1 MTAILSKPGVNAD
14 VYGKVLCMDK
24 ILIVEDDNNINQ
36 MIYETFSRA
45 GYSCVS
51 AFSGTEALL
60 RAESGEFCLIILD
73 LMLPGM
79 PGDEVLKNIRKKSSV
94 PVIVLS
100 AKDELDT
107 KVDLLTLG
115 ANDYMTKPFELKE
128 LEARVLVQLRDN
140 KKEDAGGVMEFN
152 NLKYD
157 LQKKQVSINGKNI
170 PFTVHE
176 LKIIELLLRHPG
188 QVFSKNEIYEY
199 AWEDYYIGEDKTIN
213 VHISNIRQKIKKVT
227 DTEYIETVWGLG
239 FKLADA

>member
-1 MTAILSKPGVNAD
+1 
-14 VYGKVLCMDK
+14 MDR
-24 ILIVEDDNNINQ
+24 ILIVEDDSNINQ
-36 MIYETFSRA
+36 MIYEMFGKC
-45 GYSCVS
+45 GYECTS

-60 RAESGEFCLIILD
+60 RMENSHFDLIILD

-79 PGDEVLKNIRKKSSV
+79 PGDEVLRNIRKKSKV

-115 ANDYMTKPFELKE
+115 ANDYMTKPFALKE
-128 LEARVLVQLRDN
+128 LEARVLVQLRDSKVN
-140 KKEDAGGVMEFN
+140 SLDGGIIEFN

-157 LQKKQVSINGKNI
+157 MQKKQVTVDGQIISL
-170 PFTVHE
+170 TVHE
-176 LKIIELLLRHPG
+176 LKIMELFLRHPG

-199 AWEDYYIGEDKTIN
+199 AWDDYYIGEDKTIN
-213 VHISNIRQKIKKVT
+213 VHISNIRQKIKKIT

-239 FKLADA
+239 FKLASL

>member
-1 MTAILSKPGVNAD
+1 ME
-14 VYGKVLCMDK
+14 K

-36 MIYETFSRA
+36 MVYEAFTKA
-45 GYSCVS
+45 GYSCTS

-60 RAESGEFCLIILD
+60 RAESGEFGLIILD

-79 PGDEVLKNIRKKSSV
+79 SGDEVLKNIRKKSSV

-128 LEARVLVQLRDN
+128 LEARALVQLRDN
-140 KKEDAGGVMEFN
+140 KTGHNGGIIEFN
-152 NLKYD
+152 QLKYD
-157 LQKKQVSINGKNI
+157 MQKKQVSISGENI
-170 PFTVHE
+170 PLTVHE
-176 LKIIELLLRHPG
+176 LKIMELLLRHPG

-199 AWEDYYIGEDKTIN
+199 AWDDYYIGEDKTIN

-239 FKLADA
+239 FKLASL

>member
-1 MTAILSKPGVNAD
+1 ME
-14 VYGKVLCMDK
+14 K

-36 MIYETFSRA
+36 MIYETLSNE
-45 GYSCVS
+45 GYNCTS

-60 RAESGEFCLIILD
+60 HAGSCQFGLIILD
-73 LMLPGM
+73 LMLPGL
-79 PGDEVLKNIRKKSSV
+79 PGDEVLKSIRKNSNV

-115 ANDYMTKPFELKE
+115 ANDYMVKPFELKE
-128 LEARVLVQLRDN
+128 LKARVLVQLRDN
-140 KKEDAGGVMEFN
+140 KMDNKDNMIMEFN

-157 LQKKQVSINGKNI
+157 MQKKQVSINGKNI

-199 AWEDYYIGEDKTIN
+199 AWDDYYIGEDKTIN

-239 FKLADA
+239 FKLATV

>member
-1 MTAILSKPGVNAD
+1 ME
-14 VYGKVLCMDK
+14 K

-36 MIYETFSRA
+36 MVYETFTKA
-45 GYSCVS
+45 GYSCTS

-60 RAESGEFCLIILD
+60 RAESGEFGLIILD

-79 PGDEVLKNIRKKSSV
+79 SGDEVLKNIRKKSSV

-128 LEARVLVQLRDN
+128 LEARALVQLRDN
-140 KKEDAGGVMEFN
+140 KTGHSGGIIEFKQ
-152 NLKYD
+152 LKYD
-157 LQKKQVSINGKNI
+157 IQKKQVSISGENI
-170 PFTVHE
+170 PLTVHE
-176 LKIIELLLRHPG
+176 LKIMELLLRHPG

-199 AWEDYYIGEDKTIN
+199 AWDDYYIGEDKTIN
-213 VHISNIRQKIKKVT
+213 VHISNIRQTIKKVT

-239 FKLADA
+239 FKLASL

>member
-1 MTAILSKPGVNAD
+1 ME
-14 VYGKVLCMDK
+14 K

-36 MIYETFSRA
+36 MIYETLSNE
-45 GYSCVS
+45 GYNCTS

-60 RAESGEFCLIILD
+60 HAGSCQFGLIILD
-73 LMLPGM
+73 LMLPGL
-79 PGDEVLKNIRKKSSV
+79 PGDEVLKSIRKNSNV

-115 ANDYMTKPFELKE
+115 ANDYMVKPFELKE
-128 LEARVLVQLRDN
+128 LKARVLVQLRDN
-140 KKEDAGGVMEFN
+140 KMDNKDNMIMEFN

-157 LQKKQVSINGKNI
+157 MQKKQVSINGKNI

-199 AWEDYYIGEDKTIN
+199 AWDDYYIGEDKTIN

-227 DTEYIETVWGLG
+227 DIEYIETVWGLG
-239 FKLADA
+239 FKLATV

>member
-1 MTAILSKPGVNAD
+1 
-14 VYGKVLCMDK
+14 MDR

-36 MIYETFSRA
+36 MIYETFSKS
-45 GYSCVS
+45 GYNCTR

-60 RAESGEFCLIILD
+60 RVGSEQFDLIILD

-79 PGDEVLKNIRKKSSV
+79 PGDEVLKNIRKKSKV

-115 ANDYMTKPFELKE
+115 ANDYMTKPFALKE
-128 LEARVLVQLRDN
+128 LEVRALVQLRDS
-140 KKEDAGGVMEFN
+140 KMESLDGGVIEFN

-157 LQKKQVSINGKNI
+157 MQKKQVTIDGKDI
-170 PFTVHE
+170 SLTVHE
-176 LKIIELLLRHPG
+176 LKIMELFLRHPG

-199 AWEDYYIGEDKTIN
+199 AWDDYYIGEDKTIN

-227 DTEYIETVWGLG
+227 NAEYIETVWGLG
-239 FKLADA
+239 FKLSSL

>member
-1 MTAILSKPGVNAD
+1 ME
-14 VYGKVLCMDK
+14 K

-36 MIYETFSRA
+36 MVYEMFTKA
-45 GYSCVS
+45 GYSCTS

-60 RAESGEFCLIILD
+60 RAESGEFGLIILD

-79 PGDEVLKNIRKKSSV
+79 SGDEVLKNIRKKSSV

-128 LEARVLVQLRDN
+128 LEARALVQLRDN
-140 KKEDAGGVMEFN
+140 KTGHNGGIIEFKQ
-152 NLKYD
+152 LKYD
-157 LQKKQVSINGKNI
+157 MQKKQVSISGENI
-170 PFTVHE
+170 PLTVHE
-176 LKIIELLLRHPG
+176 LKIMELLLRHPG

-199 AWEDYYIGEDKTIN
+199 AWDDYYIGEDKTIN

-239 FKLADA
+239 FKLASL

>member
-1 MTAILSKPGVNAD
+1 MK
-14 VYGKVLCMDK
+14 K

-36 MIYETFSRA
+36 MIYETLSKER
-45 GYSCVS
+45 YNCTS

-60 RAESGEFCLIILD
+60 QAGSGQFDLIILD
-73 LMLPGM
+73 LMLPGL
-79 PGDEVLKNIRKKSSV
+79 PGDEVLKSIRKNSSV

-115 ANDYMTKPFELKE
+115 ANDYMVKPFELKE
-128 LEARVLVQLRDN
+128 LKARVLVQLRDN
-140 KKEDAGGVMEFN
+140 KIDNKDSMVMEFN

-157 LQKKQVSINGKNI
+157 MQKKQISINGKNI

-176 LKIIELLLRHPG
+176 LKIIELLIRHPG

-199 AWEDYYIGEDKTIN
+199 AWDDYYIGEDKTIN

-239 FKLADA
+239 FKLATA